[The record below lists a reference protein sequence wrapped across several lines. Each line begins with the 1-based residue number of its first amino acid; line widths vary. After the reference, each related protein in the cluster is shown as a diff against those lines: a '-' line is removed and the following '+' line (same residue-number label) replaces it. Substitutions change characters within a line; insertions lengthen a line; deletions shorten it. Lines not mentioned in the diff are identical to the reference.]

1 MSHSTVTMRCYG
13 APQKM
18 GSASTGSLMD
28 EYEYVMHG
36 RVFKY
41 VDRAAAGQTKVEVT
55 VSFGGLLL
63 QLRGDPQKLDAL
75 ELDSNLF
82 LLIKKV

>member
-1 MSHSTVTMRCYG
+1 
-13 APQKM
+13 
-18 GSASTGSLMD
+18 MD

-75 ELDSNLF
+75 EQDCVLSIVLRVPVSDYDPLH
-82 LLIKKV
+82 LTT

>member
-1 MSHSTVTMRCYG
+1 
-13 APQKM
+13 
-18 GSASTGSLMD
+18 MD

-41 VDRAAAGQTKVEVT
+41 MDRAAAGQTKVEVT

-82 LLIKKV
+82 LLMKKV